1 MKALFVLMFVSSA
14 AMASD
19 AALLSCRQ
27 LADGPGRLACYNA
40 IPVGVPLASAT
51 TAAAPGAVAAAAA
64 APAAA
69 PSAAAPAPNM
79 VTVAP
84 GVVMAA
90 PNKTDLEQMFGREP
104 AVLKSMQL
112 DKIESTIPGYFDG
125 WVAGQRI
132 RLANGS
138 VWKVVDGSDDIME
151 LRDPKVTVKR
161 GLLGAIFLDIEGAHR
176 NPKVQRVQ

>member
-40 IPVGVPLASAT
+40 IPVG
-51 TAAAPGAVAAAAA
+51 APV
-64 APAAA
+64 AAA
-69 PSAAAPAPNM
+69 PSAAAPAPSM
-79 VTVAP
+79 VAVAP

-90 PNKTDLEQMFGREP
+90 PSKTDLEQMFGREP
-104 AVLKSMQL
+104 SVLKAMQL
-112 DKIESTIPGYFDG
+112 ETLESTIPGYFDG

-138 VWKVVDGSDDIME
+138 VWKVVDGSDDVME
-151 LRDPKVTVKR
+151 LHDPKVTVKR
-161 GLLGAIFLDIEGAHR
+161 GMLGAIYLDIDGAHR

>member
-14 AMASD
+14 ALADDS
-19 AALLSCRQ
+19 ALLRCRQ

-40 IPVGVPLASAT
+40 IPLGV
-51 TAAAPGAVAAAAA
+51 AA

-69 PSAAAPAPNM
+69 PAAAAPAAPALIA
-79 VTVAP
+79 VAP
-84 GVVMAA
+84 GYAVAA
-90 PNKTDLEQMFGREP
+90 PAKADLENMFGREP

-112 DKIESTIPGYFDG
+112 KELETSIAGYFDG
-125 WVAGQRI
+125 WVPGQRI
-132 RLANGS
+132 RLANGQ
-138 VWKVVDGSDDIME
+138 VWKVVDGSDDVME
-151 LRDPKVTVKR
+151 LHDPKVTIKR